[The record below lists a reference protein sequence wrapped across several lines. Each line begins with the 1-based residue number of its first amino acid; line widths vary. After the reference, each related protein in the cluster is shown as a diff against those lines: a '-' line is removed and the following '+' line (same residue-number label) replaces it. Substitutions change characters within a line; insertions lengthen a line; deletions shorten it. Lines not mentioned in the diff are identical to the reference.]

1 MTIKRVLGL
10 RILVEVLQQEV
21 QKTESGIEL
30 IAATR
35 PHMGKVFIIG
45 DEVNFELAKKD
56 IEPLKVGDEIL
67 YDLNTYPVLNSD
79 GKDYDLITVQSVIC
93 VL

>member
-10 RILVEVLQQEV
+10 RILVERLPQEI
-21 QKTESGIEL
+21 QKTEAGIEL

-45 DEVNFELAKKD
+45 DEVNFALGEKGIA
-56 IEPLKVGDEIL
+56 PLQVGDVIL
-67 YDLNTYPVLNSD
+67 YDLNEYPFLNSD
-79 GKDYDLITVQSVIC
+79 GKDYELITVQPVIC